1 MNDIDLSTIAKN
13 ESASIERTIRNVFN
27 CNRFD
32 IGGLADCDAVLH
44 HPITCMVATLTYIY
58 ANTNESK
65 QECIDTF
72 IEEYLGLSNL
82 NIEQLLADD
91 SIGFNKIVDN
101 FRSII
106 IH

>member
-1 MNDIDLSTIAKN
+1 MNDIDLGTTAKN
-13 ESASIERTIRNVFN
+13 ESVSIEHTIRNVFN
-27 CNRFD
+27 CNRFG
-32 IGGLADCDAVLH
+32 IGGLADCDAILH

-58 ANTNESK
+58 ANTNKSK
-65 QECIDTF
+65 QECITTF

-91 SIGFNKIVDN
+91 SIDFNKIVDS

-106 IH
+106 MH